1 VIEAVVFDLDGVIID
16 SEHVWD
22 EARRELAA
30 ERGGRW
36 HERASRDMMGMSSP
50 EWSRYMH
57 DVIGLSE
64 PPEEINEEV
73 VHRLDELYR
82 RELPLLAGAVEA
94 VERLAA
100 HWPLGLASSS
110 NRELIDLVLELSGVA
125 QDFRAT
131 VSSEEVARGKPAPD
145 VYLEAARRLG
155 VAPERCAA
163 IEDSENG
170 IRSAKAAGMRIL
182 AIPNPQYP
190 PAEAALSLA
199 DDLLESII
207 ELTPERVEG

>member
-82 RELPLLAGAVEA
+82 RELPLLGGAVEA